1 MYKNEGNKKQ
11 APAMHRAKRT
21 IAPSNSR
28 PKSLVIHHALTSP
41 DFVERRCGRVGLLDL
56 DLRFTLGNPNVGG
69 FFLEGFFKGPK
80 IEIIKKKIYIYI
92 YYIIYRCYVP
102 EVSWYRI
109 RSPLLPTLCD
119 QTCRMDTPVSND
131 VYVNI
136 L

>member
-56 DLRFTLGNPNVGG
+56 DLRFTLGNPNVSG

-80 IEIIKKKIYIYI
+80 IEIIKIYIYI
-92 YYIIYRCYVP
+92 I
-102 EVSWYRI
+102 
-109 RSPLLPTLCD
+109 
-119 QTCRMDTPVSND
+119 
-131 VYVNI
+131 
-136 L
+136 